1 MSPSETKDYDPLK
14 QIHLPPFGKEL
25 QVRTPG
31 GLKHLI
37 PSSNHQQLGTIRI
50 YGPRWPAH

>member
-50 YGPRWPAH
+50 YGPR